1 VGEDVETRQFT
12 RQDRQRYREKLRTCL
27 DVFARM
33 LGESKFDFERPLTG
47 LEIEFNLVDANQD
60 PAMLNAA
67 VLTAIANNDFQTEL
81 GQFNIE
87 INVRPRSLLGRAAEE
102 LETEL
107 RASLNHAEDK
117 ARSAGAHIVMIGM
130 LPTLTQ
136 QHLTMES
143 LSANPRYRLIN
154 EQIFA
159 ARGEDLHI
167 TIDGPERLAT
177 YADTIAPEAACTSVQ
192 FHLQVSPQD
201 YAANWN
207 AAQCLAGVQLALG
220 ANSPFL
226 FGKELWRETRV
237 ALFEQAT
244 DTRPQELKEQG
255 VRPRVWFGER
265 WITSVFDQ
273 FEENVRYFP
282 ALLPVCDEEDP
293 VGVLARGDT
302 PRLGELRMH
311 NGTIYRWNR
320 PVYDVYRGKPHLRVE
335 NRVLPAGPTVVDVLA
350 NGAFYYGTLRA
361 LVEQDRPLW
370 SQMSFAA
377 AFDNFENG
385 ARHGIDAHLYWPGL
399 GDVPATELV
408 LRRLLPLAHE
418 GLAAWGVDGAVVD
431 RLLGVIEGRCIT
443 HQNGAEWQARTFHL
457 IDDQRQPLDRRD
469 SLREMLRRY
478 VERMHS
484 NEPVHTWPVE

>member
-1 VGEDVETRQFT
+1 
-12 RQDRQRYREKLRTCL
+12 
-27 DVFARM
+27 
-33 LGESKFDFERPLTG
+33 
-47 LEIEFNLVDANQD
+47 
-60 PAMLNAA
+60 
-67 VLTAIANNDFQTEL
+67 
-81 GQFNIE
+81 
-87 INVRPRSLLGRAAEE
+87 
-102 LETEL
+102 
-107 RASLNHAEDK
+107 
-117 ARSAGAHIVMIGM
+117 MIGM

-293 VGVLARGDT
+293 AGVLARGDT

-335 NRVLPAGPTVVDVLA
+335 NRVLPAGPTVVDILA

-408 LRRLLPLAHE
+408 LRRLLPLARD
-418 GLAAWGVDGAVVD
+418 GLAAWGVDGGVVD

-443 HQNGAEWQARTFHL
+443 HQNGAEWQARTFHR